1 MRYLIDTHVL
11 LWAIRGIDKLSD
23 KAEKILGNPENDIIV
38 SSVNFWEISIKHRTG
53 KLDISPKT
61 PDELPIAC
69 NLLGFKFINLSVETA
84 ANFYQLPEKE
94 NHRDPFDRMLIWQA
108 IKLNIPIISKDDKF
122 EQYTSDGLKVVW

>member
-23 KAEKILGNPENDIIV
+23 KAEKILENPENDIIV

-69 NLLGFKFINLSVETA
+69 NLLGFKFINLSVEAA

-108 IKLNIPIISKDDKF
+108 IQLNIPIISKDDKF
-122 EQYTSDGLKVVW
+122 EQYASEGLKLIW